1 MSLYEPGELKISQ
14 SFSEVGDTLNTDIEL
29 AVRSGARSLL
39 VLSHLE
45 HETKRRSETFW
56 AYLLCFKYF
65 VLKHV
70 MHVVQKDLYVKM
82 YVCVH
87 NSCYMHII
95 LYLYYVYITYMCVI
109 ILLYKIYH
117 FISFHLKLHVKE
129 TQRFAMRPFRWC
141 HQSQW
146 FGEAEGNNSLSHLG
160 GWKPCTY
167 LDDEL
172 AWLKGNPSEKMSKP
186 EVDAS
191 MNRIMTAPLEFDSW
205 RHGQLKATMFCT
217 SPWEGKGARN

>member
-1 MSLYEPGELKISQ
+1 MSLYEPGELKISL

-45 HETKRRSETFW
+45 HETKPRSETFW

-70 MHVVQKDLYVKM
+70 MYVVQKDLYMKM

-95 LYLYYVYITYMCVI
+95 YLYYIYITYMCVI
-109 ILLYKIYH
+109 ILLYKSI
-117 FISFHLKLHVKE
+117 IS
-129 TQRFAMRPFRWC
+129 
-141 HQSQW
+141 
-146 FGEAEGNNSLSHLG
+146 
-160 GWKPCTY
+160 
-167 LDDEL
+167 
-172 AWLKGNPSEKMSKP
+172 
-186 EVDAS
+186 
-191 MNRIMTAPLEFDSW
+191 
-205 RHGQLKATMFCT
+205 
-217 SPWEGKGARN
+217 